1 MPFIGKRKEGA
12 IEICLLDQLMNTYIE
27 NMKKHNQNLSI
38 YASKD
43 EDAVRLK
50 DSVDDFRTQ
59 YFRDIDRILYSL
71 SYFRYIDKT
80 QVYSFE
86 QNDMISKRMTHI
98 QLVSKIARTIGR
110 GLNLNED
117 LIEAASLGHDLGHV
131 PFGHVGEKIL
141 NSISL
146 EYNEGYFNHNV
157 QSVRTL
163 ISLENNGN
171 GNNITVQVLDAILC
185 HNGEKL
191 QKKYEPVKKTKEQ
204 FLKEYENC
212 YKEKEVLNNLKPMT
226 LEGCVVRISDVIAYI
241 GRDIEDAVRLKKLQ
255 KSNITSDIINVL
267 GNTNS
272 QIVNTIV
279 IDIIENSLN
288 KNYICMS
295 DAVYNALQKLIEF
308 NYKNIYSKANSESQ
322 LKRIET
328 MFKKM
333 FKLYFDQIMNNE
345 KNENIYT
352 LFLDDMSQEYISKTT
367 VARKVIDYIAGMTD
381 NYFIKQY
388 EKYFCKK

>member
-1 MPFIGKRKEGA
+1 
-12 IEICLLDQLMNTYIE
+12 MNTYIE

-50 DSVDDFRTQ
+50 DVVDDFRTQ
-59 YFRDIDRILYSL
+59 YFRDIDRIIYSL

-80 QVYSFE
+80 QVYSF
-86 QNDMISKRMTHI
+86 QHNDMISKRMTHI
-98 QLVSKIARTIGR
+98 QMVSKIARTIGR
-110 GLNLNED
+110 GLGLNED

-146 EYNEGYFNHNV
+146 EYNEGYFSHNV

-185 HNGEKL
+185 HNGEEL
-191 QKKYEPVKKTKEQ
+191 QKKYEPIKKTKEQ
-204 FLKEYENC
+204 FLEEYEKC
-212 YKEKEVLNNLKPMT
+212 YKEKEILNNLKPMT
-226 LEGCVVRISDVIAYI
+226 LEGCVVRISDVIAYV
-241 GRDIEDAVRLKKLQ
+241 GKDIEDAIRLKRLQ
-255 KSNITSDIINVL
+255 NSNVTSDITNVL

-295 DAVYNALQKLIEF
+295 DEVYNALQKLIEF
-308 NYKNIYSKANSESQ
+308 NYKNIYSKANSENQ
-322 LKRIET
+322 LKKIET

-333 FKLYFDQIMNNE
+333 FKLYYDQIINNE
-345 KNENIYT
+345 KSENIYT
-352 LFLDDMSQEYISKTT
+352 LFLNDMTQEYISKTST
-367 VARKVIDYIAGMTD
+367 ARKVIDYIAGMTD
-381 NYFIKQY
+381 NFFIKQY
-388 EKYFCKK
+388 EKYFCK